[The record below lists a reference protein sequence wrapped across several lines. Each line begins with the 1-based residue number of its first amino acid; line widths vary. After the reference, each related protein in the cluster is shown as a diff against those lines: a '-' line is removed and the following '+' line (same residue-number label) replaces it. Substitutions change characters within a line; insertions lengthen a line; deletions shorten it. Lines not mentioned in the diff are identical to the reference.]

1 MSYCDKHGG
10 MQQLNDA
17 DKTAE
22 HPLLRNAHVI
32 VPEGP

>member
-1 MSYCDKHGG
+1 MSHRDKHGG
-10 MQQLNDA
+10 MQQLTDA

-22 HPLLRNAHVI
+22 HPLLRNVRVI